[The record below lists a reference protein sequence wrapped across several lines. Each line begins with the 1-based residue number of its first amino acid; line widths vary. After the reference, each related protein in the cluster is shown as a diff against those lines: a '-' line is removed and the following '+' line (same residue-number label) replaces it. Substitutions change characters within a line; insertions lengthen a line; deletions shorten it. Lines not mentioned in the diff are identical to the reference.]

1 MAPDEPVT
9 IWATPALPLPPWVSA
24 GHSTVEPGARVHVVG
39 AASFSQLVKFCVV
52 PEPSVRCATTMSVD
66 GSLASGLSAAIAA
79 SSHLV
84 ICRWKILAI
93 VSGDSCRSFTP
104 SRLYAMVIGPSRI
117 GKYRIGS
124 AGLSAGGGAPSGAA
138 EAAGFL

>member
-1 MAPDEPVT
+1 MPVT

-24 GHSTVEPGARVHVVG
+24 GHSTVEPGASVQVVG

-52 PEPSVRCATTMSVD
+52 PEPSVRWATTMSVD

-84 ICRWKILAI
+84 ICALEDL
-93 VSGDSCRSFTP
+93 GDRVRRQLQVVDPVEVVRQT
-104 SRLYAMVIGPSRI
+104 
-117 GKYRIGS
+117 
-124 AGLSAGGGAPSGAA
+124 
-138 EAAGFL
+138 